1 MSLKN
6 LDKSYSVIHIA
17 GREYRVRYSLNAL
30 LCLECTYKPIEE
42 ILKIP
47 AEKWD
52 IECILQL
59 VRAGLCDLPKNKK
72 AVIRRDWDNIKPTID
87 ELGRNIDIRD
97 FIVLRNEIIDALTN
111 SFPEPVIGDSGGN
124 GEINFEYMRSMYCD
138 VMHRSDA
145 DFWTSNL
152 KEIQERTNSY
162 MEVKGLK
169 EPVQEMQMYE
179 D

>member
-42 ILKIP
+42 ILKTP

-59 VRAGLCDLPKNKK
+59 VRAGLCDLPRNKK
-72 AVIRRDWDNIKPTID
+72 AIIRRDWDNIRPTID
-87 ELGRNIDIRD
+87 ELGRSIAIQD
-97 FIVLRNEIIDALTN
+97 FMVLRNEIIDALTN
-111 SFPEPVIGDSGGN
+111 SFPEPVIGEKSGN
-124 GEINFEYMRSMYCD
+124 SEINYANMRSMYCD
-138 VMHRSDA
+138 IMHMSDS

-152 KEIQERTNSY
+152 KEIQERTDSY

-169 EPVQEMQMYE
+169 EPVQTMQMYE

>member
-42 ILKIP
+42 ILKTP

-59 VRAGLCDLPKNKK
+59 VRAGLCDLPRNKK
-72 AVIRRDWDNIKPTID
+72 AIIRRDWDNINPTID
-87 ELGRNIDIRD
+87 ELGRNIEVQD
-97 FIVLRNEIIDALTN
+97 FMVLRNEIIDALTN
-111 SFPEPVIGDSGGN
+111 SFPEPVIGEKGGN
-124 GEINFEYMRSMYCD
+124 GEINYANMRSMYCD
-138 VMHRSDA
+138 IMHHSDA

-152 KEIQERTNSY
+152 KEIQERTDSY

-169 EPVQEMQMYE
+169 EPVQQMQMYE
-179 D
+179 E